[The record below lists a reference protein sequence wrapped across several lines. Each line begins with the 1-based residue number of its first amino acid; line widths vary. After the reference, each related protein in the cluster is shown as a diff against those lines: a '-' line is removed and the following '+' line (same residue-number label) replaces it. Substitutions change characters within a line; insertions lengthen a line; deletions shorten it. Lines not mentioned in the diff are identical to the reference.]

1 MLLKQGT
8 VSGNEHEER
17 ENEKLVAKKIGN
29 ERLAFKLGFVP
40 IFHFSRSPVLVPR
53 FSNIQT

>member
-17 ENEKLVAKKIGN
+17 ENENWLQKKLEMKD
-29 ERLAFKLGFVP
+29 
-40 IFHFSRSPVLVPR
+40 
-53 FSNIQT
+53 